1 MHSDENNS
9 GSPFHA
15 HCCPC
20 GHHHSGDGVNRRAF
34 LGGVGGLAALGG
46 VALTGLSWAALAAE
60 QEDEPTA
67 PVRRPLVVKPV
78 LTYEI
83 PQRRPQTSWRSWGGI
98 QTQQDLDEEKARI
111 QGELEKLRAT
121 ADFPVTFLPL
131 ASARNSQELA
141 GEKEAIASAD
151 VTLVYAAGGNAFDLI
166 SATAKDTI
174 IFCRHKSGPV
184 YLWYEIISPRFLRNH
199 TGRLAVKGV
208 DDQDVVIDSQDELLW
223 RLRSLCGLR
232 NTVGSRILAVGGP
245 SGWGRF
251 QLDIQTVSYE
261 ELGQLIQAA
270 RADEAAVARSRRQAE
285 AYLKQPGTSLETDR
299 KFVDNAFLLEQVF
312 RGLLKKADCRAMTI
326 NSCMSTIM
334 PLAETT
340 ACLPLSTLND
350 AGYQAFC
357 ESDFVVIPAGL
368 LLTNICNHPNFLND
382 PTYPHDGVITL
393 AHCTGPRK
401 MDGKTPEP
409 VRLLTHFES
418 DYGAAP
424 KVEMRKGQVVTN
436 ILPDFLA
443 ERWVGLSGE
452 IVDTPFLPIC
462 RDQIDVR
469 FRCDSLKLA
478 ERMPGFHWMTC
489 YGNYLKEVGYAL
501 KRVGIEWEILG

>member
-1 MHSDENNS
+1 VIARIPSCWRFFLSLTALGIAACFVQKSSADGSRYGLVPRNMPLFSFRSSHVFPPHTSHSRRRTMHSDENNS

-232 NTVGSRILAVGGP
+232 NSCRRRPKRMGHARRAATCPGPLSIGYPNGFVRGVGPTDSGGSRG
-245 SGWGRF
+245 
-251 QLDIQTVSYE
+251 
-261 ELGQLIQAA
+261 
-270 RADEAAVARSRRQAE
+270 
-285 AYLKQPGTSLETDR
+285 
-299 KFVDNAFLLEQVF
+299 
-312 RGLLKKADCRAMTI
+312 
-326 NSCMSTIM
+326 
-334 PLAETT
+334 
-340 ACLPLSTLND
+340 
-350 AGYQAFC
+350 
-357 ESDFVVIPAGL
+357 
-368 LLTNICNHPNFLND
+368 
-382 PTYPHDGVITL
+382 
-393 AHCTGPRK
+393 
-401 MDGKTPEP
+401 
-409 VRLLTHFES
+409 
-418 DYGAAP
+418 
-424 KVEMRKGQVVTN
+424 
-436 ILPDFLA
+436 
-443 ERWVGLSGE
+443 
-452 IVDTPFLPIC
+452 
-462 RDQIDVR
+462 
-469 FRCDSLKLA
+469 
-478 ERMPGFHWMTC
+478 
-489 YGNYLKEVGYAL
+489 
-501 KRVGIEWEILG
+501 